1 MSTSEVSLSH
11 VAIQFPMK
19 PNETE
24 TKDELRI
31 RDLRIL
37 QPKEGYRFSLDP
49 LLLCDFAETV
59 NTARIVDLGT
69 GCGIIPLILARMAR
83 SSLIVGVELQE
94 EMAGL
99 ATRNVALNGFQD
111 RIEVVC
117 DDVLSLRMR
126 FPVSSFDLVTAN
138 PPYRKPGSGRV
149 SPKAGRDLA
158 RHESSAG
165 LADFL
170 AVAKH
175 LVKPSGAICFISH
188 PSRLVEFIR
197 CAGELKLSLLR
208 LRLVH
213 GSAAAPATMFLA
225 QLAKGRRGDT
235 SVLPPLFVR
244 NVQGGYTD
252 EVGRIIS

>member
-1 MSTSEVSLSH
+1 MVNG
-11 VAIQFPMK
+11 A
-19 PNETE
+19 ET
-24 TKDELRI
+24 TDELR
-31 RDLRIL
+31 DHGLRVI
-37 QPKEGYRFSLDP
+37 QPQGGYRFSLDP
-49 LLLCDFAETV
+49 LLLCDFAET
-59 NTARIVDLGT
+59 AHCSRIVDLGT
-69 GCGIIPLILARMAR
+69 GCGIIPLILARKIPDA
-83 SSLIVGVELQE
+83 SLVAVELQE

-99 ATRNVALNGFQD
+99 AARNVALNGFQD

-117 DDVLSLRMR
+117 DDVLSLRRR

-170 AVAKH
+170 AIAKY
-175 LVKPSGAICFISH
+175 LVKPSGALCFISH
-188 PSRLVEFIR
+188 PSRLPEFIH

-213 GSAAAPATMFLA
+213 SSAAAPATMFLA
-225 QLAKGRRGDT
+225 HLAKGRKGDT
-235 SVLPPLFVR
+235 AVLPPLFVR
-244 NVQGGYTD
+244 DGEQ
-252 EVGRIIS
+252 

>member
-1 MSTSEVSLSH
+1 MVNG
-11 VAIQFPMK
+11 A
-19 PNETE
+19 ETI
-24 TKDELRI
+24 DELRACG
-31 RDLRIL
+31 LRII
-37 QPKEGYRFSLDP
+37 QPLDGYRLSLDP
-49 LLLCDFAETV
+49 LLLCDFAG
-59 NTARIVDLGT
+59 AGSALRIIDLGT
-69 GCGIIPLILARMAR
+69 GCGIIPLILARKNPDA
-83 SSLIVGVELQE
+83 SLVGVELQE

-99 ATRNVALNGFQD
+99 AVRNVALNGFQE

-117 DDVLSLRMR
+117 DDILSLAGR

-170 AVAKH
+170 AVAKY

-197 CAGELKLSLLR
+197 CAGELKLSLIR

-213 GSAAAPATMFLA
+213 GSADLPATMFLA
-225 QLAKGRRGDT
+225 QLAKGRKGDT
-235 SVLPPLFVR
+235 SVLPPLFVHNER
-244 NVQGGYTD
+244 EGW
-252 EVGRIIS
+252 

>member
-1 MSTSEVSLSH
+1 
-11 VAIQFPMK
+11 MK

-24 TKDELRI
+24 TINELRT
-31 RDLRIL
+31 RDLRIV

-49 LLLCDFAETV
+49 LLLCDFAETA
-59 NTARIVDLGT
+59 NTARIVDLGS
-69 GCGIIPLILARMAR
+69 GCGIIPLILARKAAATR
-83 SSLIVGVELQE
+83 IVGVEFQD

-99 ATRNVALNGFQD
+99 AARNVALNGFQD

-117 DDVLSLRMR
+117 DDVLSLRRR

-165 LADFL
+165 LEDFL
-170 AVAKH
+170 AVAKY

-188 PSRLVEFIR
+188 PSRLLEFIH

-213 GSAAAPATMFLA
+213 SSAAAPAMMFLA
-225 QLAKGRRGDT
+225 QLAKGRKGDT
-235 SVLPPLFVR
+235 LVMPPLFVH
-244 NVQGGYTD
+244 NEQGRYTD
-252 EVGRIIS
+252 EVGWVLGGCGMRDEKNQ

>member
-1 MSTSEVSLSH
+1 VNG
-11 VAIQFPMK
+11 A
-19 PNETE
+19 ET
-24 TKDELRI
+24 TDELR
-31 RDLRIL
+31 DHGLRVI
-37 QPKEGYRFSLDP
+37 QPQGGYRFSLDP
-49 LLLCDFAETV
+49 LLLCDFAETA
-59 NTARIVDLGT
+59 NTSRIVDLGT
-69 GCGIIPLILARMAR
+69 GCGIIPLILARKIPDA
-83 SSLIVGVELQE
+83 SLVGVELQE

-99 ATRNVALNGFQD
+99 AARNVALNGFQD

-117 DDVLSLRMR
+117 DDVLSLRRR

-170 AVAKH
+170 AIAKY
-175 LVKPSGAICFISH
+175 LVKPSGALCFISH
-188 PSRLVEFIR
+188 PSRLLEFIH

-213 GSAAAPATMFLA
+213 SSAAAPATMFLA
-225 QLAKGRRGDT
+225 HLAKGRKGDT
-235 SVLPPLFVR
+235 AVLPPLFVR
-244 NVQGGYTD
+244 DG
-252 EVGRIIS
+252 EW